1 MSGSDTLGMFAAVAR
16 DAGVSWITA
25 EANALQA
32 RLAEGRFYV
41 ACVGQFKRGKSTL
54 INALVGVDVL
64 PTGVVPVTAV
74 VTVLRY
80 GEQLAARVR
89 FVDRDWE
96 ECDPQSLATYVSDE
110 QNPGNEKG
118 VAAVEVFVSS
128 PLLRSG
134 MCFVDTPGIG
144 SVSRANTEAT
154 RAFVPHIDAALV
166 VLGADPPLTGDELA
180 LVRAFSESVHQII
193 TVFNKSDRQSDG
205 ERAAAIAFTRRVLE
219 RDAGLSVG
227 LIYQVSAIE
236 QLRDKAPTR
245 DWARLVECLET
256 LARDSGADLVRVA
269 QARETQA
276 LGDALLHELE
286 EHRRALLEPL
296 LESERRVAALKRA
309 VADGERMLAD
319 LSHLLSAEQERLA
332 DRFAKERDHFLTE
345 AVPQATAELRHAFEQ
360 EPDRGPSLRSQALAL
375 VPQVARR
382 ALERW
387 RRQMDAHAQALY
399 RQAEERFVA
408 LATAFEEQVGQVPG
422 LDTLPRLRAHEGFR
436 IRSGL
441 CYTEM
446 MHIAPVSPASWL
458 HDILLPW
465 RRRAAIEAAASRYLA
480 RLLDVNS
487 ARIKNDFVNRVAES
501 RRSLEADIRRR
512 LLNVAESAERGL
524 ESAREAQ
531 TAGENAIERR
541 LRALDELKQRVT
553 AATTAANSE

>member
-1 MSGSDTLGMFAAVAR
+1 
-16 DAGVSWITA
+16 
-25 EANALQA
+25 
-32 RLAEGRFYV
+32 
-41 ACVGQFKRGKSTL
+41 
-54 INALVGVDVL
+54 
-64 PTGVVPVTAV
+64 
-74 VTVLRY
+74 
-80 GEQLAARVR
+80 
-89 FVDRDWE
+89 
-96 ECDPQSLATYVSDE
+96 
-110 QNPGNEKG
+110 
-118 VAAVEVFVSS
+118 
-128 PLLRSG
+128 
-134 MCFVDTPGIG
+134 
-144 SVSRANTEAT
+144 
-154 RAFVPHIDAALV
+154 
-166 VLGADPPLTGDELA
+166 
-180 LVRAFSESVHQII
+180 
-193 TVFNKSDRQSDG
+193 
-205 ERAAAIAFTRRVLE
+205 
-219 RDAGLSVG
+219 
-227 LIYQVSAIE
+227 
-236 QLRDKAPTR
+236 
-245 DWARLVECLET
+245 
-256 LARDSGADLVRVA
+256 
-269 QARETQA
+269 
-276 LGDALLHELE
+276 
-286 EHRRALLEPL
+286 
-296 LESERRVAALKRA
+296 VAALKRA

-332 DRFAKERDHFLTE
+332 DRFAKERDNFLTE

-441 CYTEM
+441 YYTEM
-446 MHIAPVSPASWL
+446 THIAPVSPASWL

-465 RRRAAIEAAASRYLA
+465 RRRAAIEAAASGYLA

-524 ESAREAQ
+524 ESAREAR

-541 LRALDELKQRVT
+541 LRTLDELKQRVT
-553 AATTAANSE
+553 AATIAANTE